1 MSHREC
7 VGADVADVWLRYSEF
22 VENHVDFVN
31 DLRPRSSAD
40 HQRILD
46 KAMVQ
51 QLEQFVNHGRCID
64 CGWQDDGYCWCACS
78 MHQRHYP
85 HGAANHWEW
94 EWTEEAERELDW
106 QNRDSDD
113 AILECKARVLRLL
126 ARLRWRL
133 VRRAVVARAIVV
145 FWLGEA
151 MRTTCAEGG
160 AGRRADAAAF
170 TAAFQ

>member
-7 VGADVADVWLRYSEF
+7 VDADVADVWLRYSEF

-46 KAMVQ
+46 VAMVQ
-51 QLEQFVNHGRCID
+51 QLEQFVNHGRCTD
-64 CGWQDDGYCWCACS
+64 CGWPQDGYCWCTSATYYEHYEYGENH
-78 MHQRHYP
+78 HQ
-85 HGAANHWEW
+85 EW
-94 EWTEEAERELDW
+94 EWTEEGARQLDR
-106 QNRDSDD
+106 QQDLSND
-113 AILECKARVLRLL
+113 ALVKCTDGVSRLL
-126 ARLRWRL
+126 TLLRWRL
-133 VRRAVVARAIVV
+133 VRRGVVARAIVV
-145 FWLGEA
+145 FWMGEA

-170 TAAFQ
+170 TAAFG